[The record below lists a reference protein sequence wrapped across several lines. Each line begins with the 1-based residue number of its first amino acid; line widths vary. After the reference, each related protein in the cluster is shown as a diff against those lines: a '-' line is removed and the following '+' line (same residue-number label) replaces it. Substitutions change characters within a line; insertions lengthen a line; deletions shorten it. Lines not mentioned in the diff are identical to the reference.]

1 MQQVNRRTLMTAAG
15 IAGLATVLPTG
26 TAAAAPGRCG
36 DHVWCDPGRS
46 PDERAAMVLREL
58 TLDEKISLLGGDDLA
73 GAAGSGHTGTGHG
86 VERLGIPPVYY
97 GDGPVGSRQGS
108 GTSMP
113 SGVSLAASFDPELAK
128 TYGATVANEVRC
140 KGNDVVFGPTVD
152 VLRVPTSG
160 RAFEGFGE
168 DPYLS
173 SRIGVGWAAGAHSE
187 GVMVCVKHFAAYT
200 QEGVLGVV
208 GSRMLYNA
216 VVDERTLREIYLP
229 PFEAAVR
236 EAGVGAVMGSY
247 NRVGGQYACEHQ
259 WLLNDLLKHEWG
271 FTGYTIADYAAMHS
285 TGNSLVN
292 GMDFEPWPALVYS
305 PAAIR
310 TALATGQAATS
321 DVDEHARRILR
332 TMFSHGI
339 FDRPAYPD
347 DDSQIDKK
355 AHLDT
360 AGHVAEQGMTLLRND
375 GLLPLDPAALRG
387 KTIAVIGEA
396 AEKFVQG
403 GGSSS
408 TTPYSFVSPLQ
419 GIQQRGA
426 EAGITVV
433 HEPGTTPGAVAE
445 AARNAD
451 IAVVVVSDMMSEF
464 LDKPNL
470 DLDSGIAQFPPPA
483 LGNPLANQDAIIEAA
498 LDANANT
505 VVVLETGG
513 PVATPWRYRTRALLE
528 AWYPGANAGTAI
540 ARVLFGDV
548 DPGGRLP
555 LTFPDSDD
563 DVPTAGDIARY
574 PGKGLDVHFTEGVFV
589 GYRHYD
595 AEEIEPAFPFGH
607 GLSYTSF
614 AYSDLRVSGEKV
626 SVVVTNTG
634 DRTGHAVP
642 QLYLGLPS
650 PREDVPQP
658 PRQLKGFAKLTLDP
672 GRSASVEFTLADSA
686 LSYWDE
692 LAGGWTVAAG
702 EYRVHVGESSRD
714 IRGDGIFTV
723 AAERRVR

>member
-1 MQQVNRRTLMTAAG
+1 MTAAG
-15 IAGLATVLPTG
+15 LAGLATVLPTG
-26 TAAAAPGRCG
+26 AAAAAPGRCG
-36 DHVWCDPGRS
+36 EHAWCGPGLP
-46 PDERAAMVLREL
+46 PDERASLVLREM
-58 TLDEKISLLGGDDLA
+58 TWDEKISLLGGDDLF

-86 VERLGIPPVYY
+86 VDRLGVPPVYY

-113 SGVSLAASFDPELAK
+113 SGVSLAASFDTDLAT

-152 VLRVPTSG
+152 VLRLPTSG

-168 DPYLS
+168 DPLLS
-173 SRIGVGWAAGAHSE
+173 SRIGVGWAEGAHSE
-187 GVMVCVKHFAAYT
+187 GVLVCVKHFAAYV
-200 QEGVLGVV
+200 QEGQLGVV

-285 TGNSLVN
+285 TGNSLAN

-321 DVDEHARRILR
+321 DVDEHAHRILR
-332 TMFSHGI
+332 TMFAHGI
-339 FDRPAYPD
+339 VDRPAYPD
-347 DDSQIDKK
+347 DESQIDKP
-355 AHLDT
+355 AHLEI
-360 AGHVAEQGMTLLRND
+360 AGRVAEQGMTLLRND
-375 GLLPLDPAALRG
+375 GLLPLDANALRG
-387 KTIAVIGEA
+387 STIAVIGDA
-396 AEKFVQG
+396 ADEFVQG

-408 TTPYSFVSPLQ
+408 TTPYSFVTPLR
-419 GIQQRGA
+419 GLQQRGVD
-426 EAGITVV
+426 AGITVV
-433 HEPGTTPGAVAE
+433 HEPGRTPQAAAE

-470 DLDSGIAQFPPPA
+470 DLDSGVAQFPPPA
-483 LGNPLANQDAIIEAA
+483 LGNPLADQDAIIDAV

-513 PVATPWRYRTRALLE
+513 PVRTPWRYRTRALVE
-528 AWYPGANAGTAI
+528 AWYPGANAGTAL

-555 LTFPDSDD
+555 LTFPDSDAD
-563 DVPTAGDIARY
+563 TPTAGDVARY
-574 PGKGLDVHFTEGVFV
+574 PGLGLDVHFTEGVFV

-595 AEEIEPAFPFGH
+595 AHEVEPAFPFGH

-614 AYSDLRVSGEKV
+614 GYSDLEVSDTEV

-634 DRTGHAVP
+634 ARTGHAVP

-658 PRQLKGFAKLTLDP
+658 PRQLKGFTKLTLEP
-672 GRSASVEFTLADSA
+672 GRSASVTFTLTDRSLA
-686 LSYWDE
+686 YWDQ
-692 LAGGWTVAAG
+692 LAGRWTVAAG
-702 EYRVHVGESSRD
+702 NYRVEVGESSRD
-714 IRGDGIFTV
+714 IRVDGGFTV
-723 AAERRVR
+723 PAPRRVR

>member
-1 MQQVNRRTLMTAAG
+1 MTAAG
-15 IAGLATVLPTG
+15 LAGLATALPTG
-26 TAAAAPGRCG
+26 TAAAVPGRCG
-36 DHVWCDPGRS
+36 DHAWCDPALP
-46 PDERAAMVLREL
+46 PDQRASMLLREL

-73 GAAGSGHTGTGHG
+73 GAAGFGHTGTGHG

-113 SGVSLAASFDPELAK
+113 SGTSLAASFNPELAR

-152 VLRVPTSG
+152 VLRIPTSG

-168 DPYLS
+168 DPLLS
-173 SRIGVGWAAGAHSE
+173 ARIGVGWAAGAHSE

-200 QEGVLGVV
+200 QEGQLGVV

-285 TGNSLVN
+285 TGNSLAN

-305 PAAIR
+305 PVAIHA
-310 TALATGQAATS
+310 ALASGQAATS
-321 DVDEHARRILR
+321 DVDDHVRRILR

-339 FDRPAYPD
+339 FDRAEYPN
-347 DDSQIDKK
+347 DDSQIDKA

-360 AGHVAEQGMTLLRND
+360 AGRVAEQGMTLLRND
-375 GLLPLDPAALRG
+375 GLLPLDPTALRG
-387 KTIAVIGEA
+387 RTIAVIGEA

-408 TTPYSFVSPLQ
+408 TTPYSFISPLQ
-419 GIQQRGA
+419 GITQRAA

-433 HEPGTTPGAVAE
+433 HEPGKTPAAAAE

-451 IAVVVVSDMMSEF
+451 VVVVIASDMMSEF

-483 LGNPLANQDAIIEAA
+483 LGNPLANQDAIIDAA
-498 LDANANT
+498 LDANAST

-513 PVATPWRYRTRALLE
+513 PVRTPWRYRTRALLE
-528 AWYPGANAGTAI
+528 AWYPGANAGSAI

-555 LTFPDSDD
+555 LTFPASDED
-563 DVPTAGDIARY
+563 APTAGDAARY

-595 AEEIEPAFPFGH
+595 AQEIEPAFPFGH

-614 AYSDLRVSGEKV
+614 AYSDLRISGDRV

-634 DRTGHAVP
+634 ARAGHAVP

-658 PRQLKGFAKLTLDP
+658 PQQLKGFTKITLEP
-672 GRSASVEFTLADSA
+672 GRAASVEFTLTDRA
-686 LSYWDE
+686 LAYWDE
-692 LAGGWTVAAG
+692 LTRDWAVAPG

-714 IRGDGIFTV
+714 IRLRGAFTV
-723 AAERRVR
+723 EAPRRAR